1 MVPYSRKPLSGRTRL
16 ATALTI
22 AAAAAMWVRGRAR
35 RAEREHPPRGSFIDI
50 DGVRLHCIERGE
62 GLPVVLIHG
71 NTVSAADFE
80 ASGLIEHLARTH
92 RVIAFD
98 RPGFGHSTRP
108 RGRRWTLEAQAALL
122 SAAIRRLGI
131 EQAVVVGHSLG
142 SLVAVAMAQNHPHL
156 VRGLVLLGGYF
167 YPSARVDALLAAPVA
182 LPVVGDAM
190 RYTVSALAARLLIE
204 RAVAAMFWPDE
215 VPPRFFAVLSRE
227 MLLRPLQLRADAEDA
242 LFMIPGAAS
251 NRLRYREMRMPI
263 TIIAGEKDKVV
274 DASAHSLRLHA
285 ELGHSD
291 LVIVPGAGH
300 MVHYGRTGLVVAAVE
315 RTTALSASA

>member
-1 MVPYSRKPLSGRTRL
+1 MVPFSRKSLSARTRL
-16 ATALTI
+16 ATALALG
-22 AAAAAMWVRGRAR
+22 AAAATAIWVGARAR
-35 RAEREHPPRGSFIDI
+35 RAEREHPPRGSFIHI
-50 DGVRLHCIERGE
+50 DGVRLHRTERGE

-131 EQAVVVGHSLG
+131 G
-142 SLVAVAMAQNHPHL
+142 SLVAVAMAQNHPGL

-167 YPSARVDALLAAPVA
+167 YPSARVDALLAAPAA

-190 RYTVSALAARLLIE
+190 RYTVSALAARLFIE
-204 RAVAAMFWPDE
+204 RAVAAMFWPEE

-242 LFMIPGAAS
+242 LFMVPAAAS
-251 NRLRYREMRMPI
+251 NQLRYRDMRMPI

-274 DASAHSLRLHA
+274 DTAAHSLRLHT
-285 ELGHSD
+285 ELGHSE

-300 MVHYGRTGLVVAAVE
+300 MVHHGRTETVVAAVE
-315 RTTALSASA
+315 RMTALPAFA